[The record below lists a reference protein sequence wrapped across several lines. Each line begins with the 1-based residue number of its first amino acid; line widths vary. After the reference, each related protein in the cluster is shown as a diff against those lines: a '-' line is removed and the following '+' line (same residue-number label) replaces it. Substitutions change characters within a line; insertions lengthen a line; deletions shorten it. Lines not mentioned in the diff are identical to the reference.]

1 MRNPRPW
8 ILNLAFGWLVLISFS
23 SLAMFPTQSQ
33 AALME
38 SRLADGALASV
49 RAAETESIRL
59 TLEKEI
65 VAQRL
70 ADYGISASEVMAKLP
85 TMTDEQIHQLAGLTD
100 DLAAGGALG
109 EIIAVLL
116 IILLVVVIL
125 RLMDKKVIIK

>member
-1 MRNPRPW
+1 MHNRRPW
-8 ILNLAFGWLVLISFS
+8 ILNLAFGWLVLITFS
-23 SLAMFPTQSQ
+23 SLALFPVKSQ
-33 AALME
+33 AALIE
-38 SRLADGALASV
+38 SRLTDGGLASV
-49 RAAETESIRL
+49 RAAETETIRL
-59 TLEKEI
+59 ALEKEI

-85 TMTDEQIHQLAGLTD
+85 TLSDEQIHQLAGLSD

-125 RLMDKKVIIK
+125 RLMDKKVIIR

>member
-1 MRNPRPW
+1 MPKRRPW
-8 ILNLAFGWLVLISFS
+8 ILNLAFGWLVLITFS
-23 SLAMFPTQSQ
+23 SLALFPAQSR

-38 SRLADGALASV
+38 SRLADGVLASE
-49 RAAETESIRL
+49 RAAEVDTIRL

-70 ADYGISASEVMAKLP
+70 ADYGISTAEVMAKLP
-85 TMTDEQIHQLAGLTD
+85 TLSDEQIHQLAGLSD

-109 EIIAVLL
+109 EVIAVLL
-116 IILLVVVIL
+116 IILLIVVIL

>member
-1 MRNPRPW
+1 MPKHRPW
-8 ILNLAFGWLVLISFS
+8 ILNLAFGWLVLITFS
-23 SLAMFPTQSQ
+23 SLALFPAQSR

-38 SRLADGALASV
+38 SRLADGALASE
-49 RAAETESIRL
+49 RAAEVDTIRL

-70 ADYGISASEVMAKLP
+70 ADYGISTAEVMAKLP
-85 TMTDEQIHQLAGLTD
+85 TLSDEQIHQLAGLSD

-109 EIIAVLL
+109 EVIAVLL
-116 IILLVVVIL
+116 IILLIVVIL